1 VKTIS
6 ERRRFCAIC
15 GAIEG
20 PFLDNLCENC
30 FKKENPLELKK
41 LNSLNVEICPTCG
54 TLKVLGAHVD
64 TWESGQPLEAT
75 IREVVRSAIVEK
87 INLESSFQC
96 DFEDNIEESKIMNY
110 GVKEFETKTYVVT
123 KPYEEFG
130 EFEDEFVTRLKM
142 VREICDDCSKYKSGY
157 FEAILQVRGENRKL
171 TDQEQSDIENLIEN
185 KMKQF
190 EDARL
195 SYMLDFNVD
204 QDGLTA
210 QISTKFLAEA
220 LAREIKGFTSGK
232 LTSAFEHKTTSKD
245 GEEVYTNTYLV
256 RLPEFTQGDIV
267 EYDRVLWVVKNVSD
281 ALIKMESLEN
291 HEIKKIDRKRVE
303 SRAIKRSEEIVE
315 REFMFVSAEANVVTI
330 MAMDNYENFDDNLE
344 RLPKNK
350 IIGEQIKG
358 FILDEKNYY
367 LE

>member
-1 VKTIS
+1 MKTIS